1 MKKLLIWFDRRIF
14 FLGIIILLVFIPLYP
29 KFPLFNIPKTYVAI
43 RFEDFLVAFMVG
55 IFLIKIIWQKTQFFQ
70 NRLNRLFLV
79 YFLVGGLS
87 TLSAIFITK
96 NVIPHLVMLH
106 WMRHIEYM
114 SLFFISVYAVNKI
127 QNIKDSFSVLV
138 LATIGVILYG
148 LGQKFL
154 GFPVVS
160 TMNEEFSKGILLTL
174 TEWARINSTFAGHY
188 DLAAY
193 LVLFLA
199 FLFGAIFG
207 FKSRLQKI
215 LIVIVGIFA
224 FYLLI
229 LTSSQIAFLAYLAS
243 IVFIL
248 IISRK
253 YRWILP
259 IVLLSILGTFAS
271 RDLTDRYAATIRI
284 NRDLAMTAFDKTR
297 LAWLSRPSVPTPIPT
312 VTSTLTP
319 APVSTGIKGKP
330 PKIVVILSPT
340 PSPISIKK
348 YMTYESTSSA
358 DITEITAYRS
368 TTIRLNVEWPRAIR
382 AFLKNPLLGT
392 GYSSITLA
400 TDNDYLRA
408 LGETGLLGFAAI
420 FLVFLQIIIEVIRY
434 LGKNISPPDKML
446 AIGFSGAILGFLIN
460 ASFIDVFESSK
471 VAYVFWIIVGLLIG
485 LINLSNQKK
494 ESQYEQK

>member
-1 MKKLLIWFDRRIF
+1 MKKLLNWFDQRIF

-55 IFLIKIIWQKTQFFQ
+55 IFLIKIIRQKTQFFQ

-79 YFLVGGLS
+79 YFFVGGLS

-96 NVIPHLVMLH
+96 NVIPHLVVLH

-114 SLFFISVYAVNKI
+114 SLFFISVYSVKKV

-199 FLFGAIFG
+199 FLFGAIFSY
-207 FKSRLQKI
+207 KRRLQKI
-215 LIVIVGIFA
+215 FIVIVGVFS

-229 LTSSQIAFLAYLAS
+229 LTSSQIAFMAYLVS

-248 IISRK
+248 VISRK
-253 YRWILP
+253 FRWILP
-259 IVLLSILGTFAS
+259 VLLLSILGTFAS

-284 NRDLAMTAFDKTR
+284 NRDLAVEAFDKSR
-297 LAWLSRPSVPTPIPT
+297 LAWLSRLYVPTPIPT
-312 VTSTLTP
+312 LTPTPTP
-319 APVSTGIKGKP
+319 APVPVVAIKPTK
-330 PKIVVILSPT
+330 KIVTPLSTPT
-340 PSPISIKK
+340 EIIIPSGPKR

-358 DITEITAYRS
+358 DITALTAYRS

-400 TDNDYLRA
+400 TDNDYLRV
-408 LGETGLLGFAAI
+408 LGETGLLGFVAI
-420 FLVFLQIIIEVIRY
+420 FLIFLQIIIEVIKY
-434 LGKNISPPDKML
+434 LAKNVSPPEKML
-446 AIGFSGAILGFLIN
+446 VIGFSGAILGFLIN

-471 VAYVFWIIVGLLIG
+471 VAYVFWIIVGLLVG
-485 LINLSNQKK
+485 LMKLNPTKADKLS
-494 ESQYEQK
+494 